1 MREHHLQTPLKELG
15 NRRSKSISDQIKKP
29 LKTSTRKNL
38 NSVFESQGAS
48 IAESSPKESID
59 SSLIS
64 DDHNLLTESFG
75 EDLLIPESCPSSEAV
90 DPLAHLTPLSST
102 ITCDSNTPSDVKFG
116 FVEAEMAV
124 KYLREAQ
131 MQVVNATDVD
141 IRYKKLLD
149 AVMNI
154 VVEEFYGLPQD
165 KDCYNKLVSR
175 KFHLVTLTFLLW
187 IIAVLIGFFF
197 HSGEKDCFYGTL
209 PT

>member
-1 MREHHLQTPLKELG
+1 MQT
-15 NRRSKSISDQIKKP
+15 
-29 LKTSTRKNL
+29 TTRKNL

-64 DDHNLLTESFG
+64 DDHNLLTESSGFVNSSVIVLLT
-75 EDLLIPESCPSSEAV
+75 EDLLLIPESRPSSGAV

-102 ITCDSNTPSDVKFG
+102 LTCDSNSPSDGKFG

-124 KYLREAQ
+124 KYLRESQ
-131 MQVVNATDVD
+131 IQVVNATDID

-149 AVMNI
+149 TVMNT

-165 KDCYNKLVSR
+165 NKDCYNTLVSN
-175 KFHLVTLTFLLW
+175 KFHLATLTFLLW
-187 IIAVLIGFFF
+187 IIAVFIGFFF
-197 HSGEKDCFYGTL
+197 SSGEKDSFYGTVCCYHSG
-209 PT
+209 